1 MPRSHAARRPSRR
14 ITREEDLIARTEEA
28 VALLSKHFAGWMQDE
43 CRRLAGLCRRVEHDP
58 SNFHARE
65 QLLRAADD
73 IKSEAS
79 AFSFPAVER
88 IAASLCG
95 LITATSNRTPIPLAL
110 IAQHVAAVPRAVNSD
125 DTSDS
130 LAGELE
136 RATAQYLDE
145 ARSAGEYPNIQGP
158 PLAPGQ

>member
-14 ITREEDLIARTEEA
+14 VTREEDLIARTEAA

-58 SNFHARE
+58 SNLHALA

-95 LITATSNRTPIPLAL
+95 LITAPSDRTHIPLAL
-110 IAQHVAAVPRAVNSD
+110 IAQHVAAVPRALDSEGSN
-125 DTSDS
+125 DS
-130 LAGELE
+130 LADELE
-136 RATAQYLDE
+136 RATAQYLDD
-145 ARSAGEYPNIQGP
+145 ARSAGEYPKIQGP

>member
-14 ITREEDLIARTEEA
+14 VTREEDLIARTEAA
-28 VALLSKHFAGWMQDE
+28 VAQLSKHFAGWMQDE
-43 CRRLAGLCRRVEHDP
+43 CRRLAGLCRRVERDP
-58 SNFHARE
+58 SNLHALE

-88 IAASLCG
+88 IAVSLCG
-95 LITATSNRTPIPLAL
+95 LITATSGRMHFPLAL
-110 IAQHVAAVPRAVNSD
+110 IVQHVAAMPRALDSD
-125 DTSDS
+125 GTSDS

-145 ARSAGEYPNIQGP
+145 ARSAGEYPDIQGP